1 MGKLIRKL
9 NLIYYYNRE
18 LIQDTWNGNDND
30 EEFMKMLLDDPETQT
45 AIKADKLKQ
54 LNNTS
59 NQVSSNSDSESE
71 STSEYD
77 GEKPDILPKL
87 NYNAVKSIT

>member
-1 MGKLIRKL
+1 MTLKHNK
-9 NLIYYYNRE
+9 
-18 LIQDTWNGNDND
+18 
-30 EEFMKMLLDDPETQT
+30 

-77 GEKPDILPKL
+77 CEKPDILPKL
-87 NYNAVKSIT
+87 NYNVVKSNT